1 MLGNIHGCFRAA
13 LEDQVPILA
22 FTNRFMSEPVD
33 FSKAMQEKAVVG
45 PGGLELYGVRRTVL
59 LPAVAVAVVGAAQ
72 LLEGGDEGLLGGE
85 DEVLAVQVVL
95 DERGQLLDHGELG
108 GGHPRSDLIGFDCS
122 RKRRASSISICREPE
137 WPLGKP

>member
-1 MLGNIHGCFRAA
+1 
-13 LEDQVPILA
+13 
-22 FTNRFMSEPVD
+22 
-33 FSKAMQEKAVVG
+33 MQEKAVVG
-45 PGGLELYGVRRTVL
+45 PGGPELYGVRRTVL
-59 LPAVAVAVVGAAQ
+59 LSTVAVAVVGAAQ
-72 LLEGGDEGLLGGE
+72 LLKGGDEGLLGGE